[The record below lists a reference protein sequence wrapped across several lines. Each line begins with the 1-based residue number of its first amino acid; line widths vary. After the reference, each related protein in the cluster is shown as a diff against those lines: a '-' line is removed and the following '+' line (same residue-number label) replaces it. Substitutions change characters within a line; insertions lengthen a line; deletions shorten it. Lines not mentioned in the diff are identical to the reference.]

1 MMKFK
6 ILALLLLVSSFSP
19 EVTSASQNVPMQIID
34 EDGVGNG
41 HTYAPARPWYI
52 IQDDYVLTLPAFED
66 DFTLELR
73 DATDSVVYST
83 YLPAG
88 TTQVVL
94 PSTLSGS
101 FELRLVP
108 FFATYYYRGYLS
120 L

>member
-1 MMKFK
+1 MKKFL
-6 ILALLLLVSSFSP
+6 LAVLFMIGGG
-19 EVTSASQNVPMQIID
+19 TFAFGAQDIPMQIINK
-34 EDGVGNG
+34 GGAAGGN
-41 HTYAPARPWYI
+41 TLAPPRPWYI

-66 DFTLELR
+66 DYTLELR
-73 DATDSVVYST
+73 DATDTVVYST

-108 FFATYYYRGYLS
+108 FFATYYYRGYLN

>member
-1 MMKFK
+1 MKK
-6 ILALLLLVSSFSP
+6 IYLIALFVLGGAFLPKTIL
-19 EVTSASQNVPMQIID
+19 ASQNVPMQIIK
-34 EDGVGNG
+34 EGPVGQNNPL
-41 HTYAPARPWYI
+41 APPRPWYI
-52 IQDDYVLTLPAFED
+52 IQDDYVLTLPSFED
-66 DFTLELR
+66 DYTLELR
-73 DATDSVVYST
+73 DATDTVVYST

-94 PSTLSGS
+94 PSTLSGN